1 MEITIFQYMGTWY
14 DIESYPQEFQNGTC
28 STATYTLTDNGV
40 EVYNTQVINES
51 LDDIYGLAV
60 PDNDDGFAKLIVT
73 FPIAGT
79 ECMSS
84 HFHHNF
90 IIIKFTSHYRG
101 THDKYRINLLF
112 IIKAKSIEIE
122 LFLHMNQ
129 GLVQT
134 VLDVCIF
141 IYLHNISHKIEF
153 IEKNRCR
160 RGK

>member
-1 MEITIFQYMGTWY
+1 MGTWY

-90 IIIKFTSHYRG
+90 IIIK
-101 THDKYRINLLF
+101 L
-112 IIKAKSIEIE
+112 KSIEIE
-122 LFLHMNQ
+122 LYLLIKQ

-134 VLDVCIF
+134 VLDVFIF
-141 IYLHNISHKIEF
+141 IYLHNISLKIDL
-153 IEKNRCR
+153 
-160 RGK
+160 